1 MSVKLLLLYF
11 LIGGTIVALVTY
23 FGSSGKGLL
32 AAFVAFFPSV
42 TIVTLVSIYLTG
54 GTNATVSYFRGMLLL
69 LPAWTLYAFAMIFML
84 PRWGLVPSVFAGVF
98 LYMAAALV
106 TMKLAQ

>member
-11 LIGGTIVALVTY
+11 LIGGTIVAVVTY

-42 TIVTLVSIYLTG
+42 TVVTLVSIYLTG
-54 GTNATVSYFRGMLLL
+54 GANATVSYFRGMLLL
-69 LPAWTLYAFAMIFML
+69 LPAWALYAFAMIFML
-84 PRWGLVPSVFAGVF
+84 QRWGLVPSVVTGVF
-98 LYMAAALV
+98 LYMVAALI
-106 TMKLAQ
+106 TMKLVQ